1 MRLPEHA
8 SLNCAALG
16 NYGGC
21 VTIPVFNRSY
31 TKTAPASRIITLMH
45 QTLIFASDGGL
56 TNTSQNGSASHLRD
70 LPPRTLRRIAI
81 GLGIS
86 FCLHVLFFVF
96 APKRDNTQ
104 EIRVQESQGPLVV
117 RLSPAAKPSPPAA
130 AQVPPAQSPSQTLTP
145 PRPRT
150 PLPPTMMTVP
160 SITPQATP
168 LLPEPPVALAP
179 PRPPETTPAAPTDFM
194 SMVNANRERREAA
207 QAAAGGRGREPSA
220 DDIAMANINRN
231 AQTLRPRDGTS
242 GVFQI
247 LSKGHRAAQFSFRG
261 WTNDVSNSRREVIDV
276 DAGLNGNIELA
287 IVRRMI
293 ALIRT
298 HYQGNFNWDSH
309 RLGRV
314 VALSARVEDTAGLEE
329 FMMREFF

>member
-1 MRLPEHA
+1 
-8 SLNCAALG
+8 
-16 NYGGC
+16 
-21 VTIPVFNRSY
+21 
-31 TKTAPASRIITLMH
+31 MH
-45 QTLIFASDGGL
+45 HTLIFAAIGGK
-56 TNTSQNGSASHLRD
+56 TNIAQIGSPSHLRD
-70 LPPRTLRRIAI
+70 LPPRTVRRIAI
-81 GLGIS
+81 GFGLS
-86 FCLHVLFFVF
+86 FCVHVLFFVF
-96 APKRDNTQ
+96 APQRDNTQ
-104 EIRVQESQGPLVV
+104 EIKAQETQGPLVV
-117 RLSPAAKPSPPAA
+117 RLSPAAKPSPPIA
-130 AQVPPAQSPSQTLTP
+130 SPNPTPQTLAP
-145 PRPRT
+145 QRPRT

-168 LLPEPPVALAP
+168 PLPRPPVTPAP

-194 SMVNANRERREAA
+194 SMVNANRERRAA
-207 QAAAGGRGREPSA
+207 AEAAAGGRGREPTA

-261 WTNDVSNSRREVIDV
+261 WTGDASNSRREVIDV

-298 HYQGNFNWDSH
+298 HYQGNFNWDSR

>member
-1 MRLPEHA
+1 M
-8 SLNCAALG
+8 
-16 NYGGC
+16 
-21 VTIPVFNRSY
+21 
-31 TKTAPASRIITLMH
+31 LMH
-45 QTLIFASDGGL
+45 QTLIFAADGGL
-56 TNTSQNGSASHLRD
+56 TNTSQKGLPSHLRE

-104 EIRVQESQGPLVV
+104 EIKAQESQGPLVV

-160 SITPQATP
+160 SITPQTTL
-168 LLPEPPVALAP
+168 LLPEPPVAPAP
-179 PRPPETTPAAPTDFM
+179 PRQPEAAPTDFM
-194 SMVNANRERREAA
+194 SMVNANRERRAA
-207 QAAAGGRGREPSA
+207 AEAAGGRGREPSA

-247 LSKGHRAAQFSFRG
+247 LSKGQRAAQFSFRG
-261 WTNDVSNSRREVIDV
+261 WTNDASNSRREVIDV
-276 DAGLNGNIELA
+276 DAGLNGNVDLA

-314 VALSARVEDTAGLEE
+314 VPLSARVEDSAGLEE

>member
-1 MRLPEHA
+1 
-8 SLNCAALG
+8 
-16 NYGGC
+16 
-21 VTIPVFNRSY
+21 
-31 TKTAPASRIITLMH
+31 MH
-45 QTLIFASDGGL
+45 QTLIFAADGGL
-56 TNTSQNGSASHLRD
+56 TNTSQKSSPSHLRE

-104 EIRVQESQGPLVV
+104 EIKAQESQGPLVV

-130 AQVPPAQSPSQTLTP
+130 AQVSPAQSPSQTLTP

-168 LLPEPPVALAP
+168 LLPVPPVALAP
-179 PRPPETTPAAPTDFM
+179 PRSPEAAPTDFM
-194 SMVNANRERREAA
+194 SMVNANRERRAA
-207 QAAAGGRGREPSA
+207 AEAAAGGRGREPSA

-261 WTNDVSNSRREVIDV
+261 WTDDASNSRREVIDV

-314 VALSARVEDTAGLEE
+314 VALSARIEDTAGLEE

>member
-45 QTLIFASDGGL
+45 QTLIFAADGGL
-56 TNTSQNGSASHLRD
+56 TNTSQKGSASHLRE

-104 EIRVQESQGPLVV
+104 EIKAQESQGPLVV

-130 AQVPPAQSPSQTLTP
+130 AQAPSAQSAKPL
-145 PRPRT
+145 RPRT

-160 SITPQATP
+160 SIMPQTTP

-179 PRPPETTPAAPTDFM
+179 PRPPETTATAPTDFM
-194 SMVNANRERREAA
+194 SMVNANRERRAA
-207 QAAAGGRGREPSA
+207 AEAAAGGRGREPSA

-231 AQTLRPRDGTS
+231 AQTLKPRDGTS

-247 LSKGHRAAQFSFRG
+247 LSKGQRAAQFSFRG
-261 WTNDVSNSRREVIDV
+261 WTNDASNSRREVIDV
-276 DAGLNGNIELA
+276 DAGLNGNVELA

-314 VALSARVEDTAGLEE
+314 VPLSARVEDSAGLEE

>member
-1 MRLPEHA
+1 MFN
-8 SLNCAALG
+8 SLYQKNAL
-16 NYGGC
+16 
-21 VTIPVFNRSY
+21 
-31 TKTAPASRIITLMH
+31 ASRIITVMQH
-45 QTLIFASDGGL
+45 SLIFAAIGGK
-56 TNTSQNGSASHLRD
+56 TNIAQIGLPSHLRD
-70 LPPRTLRRIAI
+70 LPPRTVRRIVI
-81 GLGIS
+81 GLGLS
-86 FCLHVLFFVF
+86 FCLHLLFFVF
-96 APKRDNTQ
+96 APKRDNAQ
-104 EIRVQESQGPLVV
+104 EIKAQETQGPLVV
-117 RLSPAAKPSPPAA
+117 RLSPAAKPSPLIASPMA
-130 AQVPPAQSPSQTLTP
+130 PPQTVAP
-145 PRPRT
+145 QRPRT
-150 PLPPTMMTVP
+150 PPPPTMMTVP
-160 SITPQATP
+160 RITPQAAP

-179 PRPPETTPAAPTDFM
+179 PRPPETTPATPTDFM
-194 SMVNANRERREAA
+194 SMVNANRERRAA
-207 QAAAGGRGREPSA
+207 AEAAAGGRGREPSA

-261 WTNDVSNSRREVIDV
+261 WTGDASNSRREVIDV

>member
-45 QTLIFASDGGL
+45 QTLIFAADGGL
-56 TNTSQNGSASHLRD
+56 TNTSQKGSASHLRE

-104 EIRVQESQGPLVV
+104 EIKAQESQGPLVV

-130 AQVPPAQSPSQTLTP
+130 AQAPSAQSAKPL
-145 PRPRT
+145 RPRT

-160 SITPQATP
+160 SIMPQTTP

-179 PRPPETTPAAPTDFM
+179 PRPPETTATAPTDFM
-194 SMVNANRERREAA
+194 SMVNANRERRAA
-207 QAAAGGRGREPSA
+207 AEAAAGGRGREPSA

-231 AQTLRPRDGTS
+231 AQTLKPRDGTS

-247 LSKGHRAAQFSFRG
+247 LSKGQRAAQFSFRG
-261 WTNDVSNSRREVIDV
+261 WTNDASNSRREVIDV
-276 DAGLNGNIELA
+276 DAGLNGNVELA

-314 VALSARVEDTAGLEE
+314 VPLSARIEDTAGLEE